1 MAITDILSGA
11 VDLARGLL
19 LPSLSVD
26 VVAITSAGGFGQMFA
41 QARPLVADVYEM
53 ADLMEHPLE
62 TGSVI
67 ADHIVFR
74 PVEIE
79 LPLMCVG
86 ELAYRS
92 TYAALRQTFKAG
104 TLLTIRTR
112 TGSYP
117 NMVITDLPHEETPDS
132 FDAISVRLRLREARF
147 VTPKSGLSSKQVK
160 NQSQA
165 SSAKRG
171 SQQTTSTNAATGSKA
186 TSAANDSGAGATP
199 SGSTAYKLYKWAYG
213 S

>member
-117 NMVITDLPHEETPDS
+117 NMVITDLPHDETPDE
-132 FDAISVRLRLREARF
+132 FNAISIRLRLREARF
-147 VTPKSGLSSKQVK
+147 VTPKQGLASDQVA
-160 NQSQA
+160 NQSQ
-165 SSAKRG
+165 SSTQNRG
-171 SQQTTSTNAATGSKA
+171 TQQ
-186 TSAANDSGAGATP
+186 TSAAGASTTGQAGTAYSQSGAGPTP
-199 SGSTAYKLYKWAYG
+199 SPQGSTLRQWYDAL
-213 S
+213 